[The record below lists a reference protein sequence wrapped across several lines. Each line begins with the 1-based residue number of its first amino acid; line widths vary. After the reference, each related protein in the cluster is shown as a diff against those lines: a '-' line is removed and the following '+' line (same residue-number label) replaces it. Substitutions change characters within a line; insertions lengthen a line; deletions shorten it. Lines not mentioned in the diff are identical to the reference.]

1 MLGDINTFLGTK
13 EKKGGH
19 ETMAMMGE
27 DRIWTGRRKA
37 EGAEESIQM
46 LVIDVV
52 VVVVVGPDQTGFL
65 LRRDVFF
72 VARVSPPP
80 P

>member
-46 LVIDVV
+46 LVNVV
-52 VVVVVGPDQTGFL
+52 VVIVVGPDQTGFL
-65 LRRDVFF
+65 LRRDVF

>member
-46 LVIDVV
+46 LVNVV
-52 VVVVVGPDQTGFL
+52 VVIVVGPDQTGFL

-72 VARVSPPP
+72 VTRVSPPP